1 MSWGAD
7 LEKLTTKGGKDLGGL
22 AQAIKIELFSGVVL
36 DTRVDTGRL
45 RGNWSIQE
53 NTPAL
58 GTLDRVDKSGQM
70 VLQEVVA
77 GSTPSGLTYFTNNLP
92 YAEVYEEEDAMVAT
106 NVIRIKANVA
116 KMARDI
122 RS

>member
-1 MSWGAD
+1 MSWAD
-7 LEKLTTKGGKDLGGL
+7 DLAKLTTKGGSDLGEL

-58 GTLDRVDKSGQM
+58 GVLDREDKSGQM
-70 VLQEVVA
+70 VLQEVA
-77 GSTPSGLTYFTNNLP
+77 AESTPSGLTYFTNNLP
-92 YAEVYEEEDAMVAT
+92 YAEVYEEKDAMVTT

-116 KMARDI
+116 KMAREI
-122 RS
+122 KG